1 MESFEALQRPQATQT
16 DCMDTPAGASVT
28 GRLTCE
34 AIGISSM
41 RKSVAHPGRVRA
53 GGRVV
58 SRAMRMTGAEA

>member
-1 MESFEALQRPQATQT
+1 MEGLEALQRPQALQA

-28 GRLTCE
+28 DRLTCE
-34 AIGISSM
+34 AIGINSV